1 MQVDVSP
8 YIFTLMIMNGLR
20 HSIYSR
26 GLKLETER
34 APNIQ
39 YTQSG
44 AQQKYVAHMR
54 HFIQ

>member
-8 YIFTLMIMNGLR
+8 YVFTLITLKGLR

-26 GLKLETER
+26 GLETER

-39 YTQSG
+39 CTQSD
-44 AQQKYVAHMR
+44 ASQKYVTHMR

>member
-1 MQVDVSP
+1 MQVDVSQC
-8 YIFTLMIMNGLR
+8 IFTLIIMKGLR

-26 GLKLETER
+26 GLETER

-39 YTQSG
+39 CKQSD
-44 AQQKYVAHMR
+44 ASQKYVAHMR